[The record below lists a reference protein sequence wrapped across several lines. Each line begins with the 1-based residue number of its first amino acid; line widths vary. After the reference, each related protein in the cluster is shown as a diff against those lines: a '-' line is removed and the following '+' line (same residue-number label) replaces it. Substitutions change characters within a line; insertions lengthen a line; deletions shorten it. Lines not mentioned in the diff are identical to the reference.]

1 MREDCSFPERARDLY
16 DQWWE
21 LRRRRAADP
30 AVPMKPQAVTCALS
44 EVIPDG
50 AILTGDAG
58 TVSSWGRG

>member
-1 MREDCSFPERARDLY
+1 MREDCSFPERARELY

-21 LRRRRAADP
+21 LQRRRAADP

-44 EVIPDG
+44 EVIPDR